1 MPMAKVSIVVISH
14 SKQLAEGIVELVSQT
29 KQKDVIVAAAGGTE
43 EEEIGTSVDIITKT
57 INEVYNE
64 AGVLLLFD
72 LGSAFMNAELAAE
85 MLPDMEGSVQIADA
99 PIVEGTYIAAVEA
112 GLGYSLEE
120 VKNAAEK
127 AKTWKKMD
135 G

>member
-1 MPMAKVSIVVISH
+1 MPKVSIVVISH

-29 KQKDVIVAAAGGTE
+29 KQKDVVVAAAGGTE
-43 EEEIGTSVDIITKT
+43 EGEIGTSVEKITNAV
-57 INEVYNE
+57 NEVYSE

-72 LGSAFMNAELAAE
+72 LGSAFMNAELAVE
-85 MLPDMEGSVQIADA
+85 MLADMEGNLQIADA

-112 GLGYSLEE
+112 GMGRSLEE
-120 VKNAAEK
+120 VKIAAEK
-127 AKTWKKMD
+127 AKTWNKTN

>member
-1 MPMAKVSIVVISH
+1 MAKVSIVVISH

-29 KQKDVIVAAAGGTE
+29 KQKDVTVVAAGGTE
-43 EEEIGTSVDIITKT
+43 EEEIGTSVEMITKT
-57 INEVYNE
+57 VKEVYNE

-72 LGSAFMNAELAAE
+72 LGSAFMNAELAME
-85 MLPDMEGSVQIADA
+85 MLPDMEGNVQIADA

-112 GLGYSLEE
+112 GLGCSLEE
-120 VKNAAEK
+120 AKNAAEK
-127 AKTWKKMD
+127 AKTWKKTD